1 MSATSGPARL
11 LPANP
16 SEEHLRKEA
25 KRLAKTQGVRVA
37 EAQRALAHEYGFDNW
52 ARLIAHVRA
61 AGGLPAIVVAARAGD
76 LAAVERLIAAG
87 APVNEVGGPLWH
99 ACAAD
104 APAEV
109 RIAIVERLLAAGA
122 HPRTGTPHDI
132 VPLHAAARH
141 GPWALVALLIKH
153 GAAIWQDDSRGRTA
167 LDYARDGAAP
177 DKAEIVHKLSRPVID
192 DPAFAAAVAAIHA
205 GDGAALSRLLDADPD
220 LTLRR
225 AIEPDCYP
233 EDYFCNPKLIWFVA
247 NNPDAMAVV
256 PATMPDLTRALI
268 ARGVEPRDLDYTLE
282 LLVSSAPAPWQ
293 GRQGEMIAVL
303 LDGGAAPTRSAMLM
317 ALGHKLRE
325 PVRVILRRGLPE
337 DAVIAAGLGDT
348 AALPALLA
356 GASDDD
362 RQAALSLAVV
372 NGEHQAARLC
382 LDAGANASGPMAV
395 HKHSTPAHQAVAN
408 DDPDMLKLLV
418 EHGARLDV
426 SDTLWR
432 STPAGWA
439 SFLKKPK
446 CQAYLASLAEAPA

>member
-25 KRLAKTQGVRVA
+25 KRLARA
-37 EAQRALAHEYGFDNW
+37 EGLKIAQAQHRLAREYGFDNW

-76 LAAVERLIAAG
+76 LAEVERLIAAG
-87 APVNEVGGPLWH
+87 AAVNEAGGPLWQ
-99 ACAAD
+99 ACSAD

-122 HPRTGTPHDI
+122 APRTATPHDI

-153 GAAIWQDDSRGRTA
+153 GATEWQDDSSGRTA
-167 LDYARDGAAP
+167 VDYAREGEAP
-177 DKAEIVHKLSRPVID
+177 DKAEIVRKLSRPVID
-192 DPAFAAAVAAIHA
+192 DPDFAAAVGAIHA
-205 GDGAALSRLLDADPD
+205 GDVAALSRLLDADPG
-220 LTLRR
+220 LTRRR

-233 EDYFCNPKLIWFVA
+233 EDYFRDPKLVWFVA

-256 PATMPDLTRALI
+256 PASMPELTRALI
-268 ARGVEPRDLDYTLE
+268 ARGVEQRDLDYTLE

-303 LDGGAAPTRSAMLM
+303 LDAGARPTRGAVLM
-317 ALGHKLRE
+317 ALGHRLRE
-325 PVRVILRRGLPE
+325 PVRLMLRRGLAE

-348 AALPALLA
+348 AALPSLLA
-356 GASDDD
+356 AANDDD
-362 RQAALSLAVV
+362 RQAALSLAVI
-372 NGEHQAARLC
+372 NGEHDAARLC
-382 LDAGANASGPMAV
+382 LAAGADAAGPMAV
-395 HKHSTPAHQAVAN
+395 HKHSTAAHQAVAN

-426 SDTLWR
+426 PDTLWR
-432 STPAGWA
+432 SSAVEWA

-446 CQAYLASLAEAPA
+446 CRAYLASLATA

>member
-1 MSATSGPARL
+1 LSATSGPARL

-25 KRLAKTQGVRVA
+25 KRLAKANGVRVA
-37 EAQRALAHEYGFDNW
+37 HAQRQLAREYGFDNW

-76 LAAVERLIAAG
+76 LAEVERLIAAG
-87 APVNEVGGPLWH
+87 AAVDEVGGPLWQ
-99 ACAAD
+99 ACSAD

-122 HPRTGTPHDI
+122 HPRTGTPYDL

-141 GPWALVALLIKH
+141 GPWALLALLIKH
-153 GAAIWQDDSRGRTA
+153 GASEWQDDSRGRCA
-167 LDYARDGAAP
+167 VDYARDGVAP
-177 DKAEIVHKLSRPVID
+177 DKAEIVRKLSRPVID
-192 DPAFAAAVAAIHA
+192 NPAFAAAVAAIHA
-205 GDGAALSRLLDADPD
+205 GDVAALSRLLEADPD
-220 LTLRR
+220 LARKR

-233 EDYFCNPKLIWFVA
+233 QDYFRDPKLVWFVA

-256 PATMPDLTRALI
+256 PATMPELTRALV
-268 ARGVEPRDLDYTLE
+268 ARGAEQGDLDYTLE

-293 GRQGEMIAVL
+293 GRQGEMIAAL
-303 LDGGAAPTRSAMLM
+303 LDAGAEPTRGAVLM

-325 PVRVILRRGLPE
+325 PVRQMLRRGLAA

-348 AALPALLA
+348 AALPTLLA
-356 GASDDD
+356 AAAADD
-362 RQAALSLAVV
+362 RQAALSLAVI
-372 NGEHQAARLC
+372 NGEHDAARLC
-382 LDAGANASGPMAV
+382 LAAGADAAGPMAV
-395 HKHSTPAHQAVAN
+395 HRHSTPAHQAVAN
-408 DDPDMLKLLV
+408 DDRDMLKLLV
-418 EHGARLDV
+418 EHSARLDV
-426 SDTLWR
+426 ADSLWG

-446 CQAYLASLAEAPA
+446 CQAYLASLTTA